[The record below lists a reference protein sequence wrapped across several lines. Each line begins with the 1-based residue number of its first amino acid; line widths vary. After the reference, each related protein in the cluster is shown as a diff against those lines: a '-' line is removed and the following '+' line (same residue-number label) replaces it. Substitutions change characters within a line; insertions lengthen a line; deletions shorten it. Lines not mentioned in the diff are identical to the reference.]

1 MQAITQQQATARG
14 MTRIGSVALTPVVVA
29 GLMRQ
34 EFDRL
39 GPAEFSRRV
48 LEDGPYWYLT
58 KEAAVRL
65 LKETQ

>member
-14 MTRIGSVALTPVVVA
+14 MTRVGGLALTPVVVA